1 MIGIKWRRFAA
12 FLAACGAALG
22 IFALLSRFDN
32 KYTMSAALT
41 QDSTLI
47 PDCDILEADGL
58 IWLADGWE
66 LYPDV
71 LLEPGSR
78 RSGWGIYVGQVQTW
92 AAFHDDAS
100 PYGRASYR
108 LVLEGPEEPVSA
120 ALWLPE
126 VFSACRV
133 YVNGVLVGQSGEFSP
148 DYRPLV
154 RDLTVSF
161 PLAGRT
167 ELIIQ
172 AENRSHYYS
181 GMTYPPALGSPQAVA
196 ELSAERTALYAL
208 MTFSTLSFALFSLA
222 TWLVDAR
229 EGGLSLWLAGLT
241 LSFAL
246 RISYPLRLL
255 RGVRRVAL
263 AYALEDMAAM
273 AGIWCALG
281 LILELSRLDR
291 RPWAEWTR
299 RLAFAMIPIAAVIPV
314 WVLPWAPAFTSSYG
328 VLMSVWKLASAL
340 ILTGTAL
347 WGGIRF
353 GTIWLASGTGV
364 YAAGL
369 FLSVATINRFEPARG
384 AWPDEWGGFVLVL
397 CFAALMVSRGMSMA
411 RENRR
416 LNEDL
421 QREVEKQTNQIAGLV
436 GERQKLLSEF
446 FHDLKSPLAS
456 LLSYARMVRANDVLL
471 DDKTRGQLDVIEGKS
486 RQLARQL
493 HMMQQFNLE
502 NPIASQWEQVE
513 LAGFLTAFHSQFRP
527 DVEMSGPDFLLELQV
542 GACAVRADP
551 EKLSRALQNLVFNAV
566 SFTPEEG
573 EIVLSLRQE
582 GNYARVSVRDTGPGL
597 DPAIQDQVFR
607 RGFTTRAE
615 DGGEG
620 LGLFIVQSVAKEHG
634 GRAEVRSRPG
644 RGAEFSIL
652 LPIL

>member
-1 MIGIKWRRFAA
+1 MIGIKWRRSAA

-32 KYTMSAALT
+32 KYTMSGALT

-47 PDCDILEADGL
+47 LDSNILESDGL
-58 IWLADGWE
+58 IWLPDGWE

-71 LLEPGSR
+71 LLEPGSG

-92 AAFHDDAS
+92 SVFHGDAS
-100 PYGRASYR
+100 PYGQASYR

-133 YVNGVLVGQSGEFSP
+133 YVNGALARQSGDFSP

-154 RDLTVSF
+154 RNLTVSF
-161 PLAGRT
+161 SLAGRT
-167 ELIIQ
+167 ELIVQ

-196 ELSAERTALYAL
+196 ELAGGRTALYAL
-208 MTFSTLSFALFSLA
+208 MTFSALSFALFSLA
-222 TWLVDAR
+222 TWLVGAR
-229 EGGLSLWLAGLT
+229 KDGLALWLAGLT

-255 RGVRRVAL
+255 HGVRRVAL
-263 AYALEDMAAM
+263 VYALEDMAAM

-281 LILELSRLDR
+281 MVLELGHLGR
-291 RPWAEWTR
+291 RPWAEMTR
-299 RLAFAMIPIAAVIPV
+299 RLAFAMIPAAAVIPI
-314 WVLPWAPAFTSSYG
+314 WVLPWAPAFTGSYG
-328 VLMSVWKLASAL
+328 MLMSVWKLASAL

-347 WGGIRF
+347 WGGVRF
-353 GTIWLASGTGV
+353 GTMWLASGTGV

-369 FLSVATINRFEPARG
+369 FLSVATINRFEPVRG
-384 AWPDEWGGFVLVL
+384 AWPDEWGSFVLVL
-397 CFAALMVSRGMSMA
+397 CFAALMVARGMIMA

-421 QREVEKQTNQIAGLV
+421 QREVAKQTNQIAGLV
-436 GERQKLLSEF
+436 EERQKLLSEF

-471 DDKTRGQLDVIEGKS
+471 DDRTREQLDVIEGKS
-486 RQLARQL
+486 EQLARQL
-493 HMMQQFNLE
+493 RMMQQFNLE

-513 LAGFLTAFHSQFRP
+513 LTGFLTAFHSQFQP
-527 DVEMSGPDFLLELQV
+527 DVEMSGPDFLLELQE

-573 EIVLSLRQE
+573 EIVLSLRRE
-582 GNYARVSVRDTGPGL
+582 GDYARVSVRDTGPGIAQEDL
-597 DPAIQDQVFR
+597 ERVFQ

-615 DGGEG
+615 EGGEG

-634 GRAEVRSRPG
+634 GRAEVRSKPG
-644 RGAEFSIL
+644 KGAEFSIL
-652 LPIL
+652 LPVL